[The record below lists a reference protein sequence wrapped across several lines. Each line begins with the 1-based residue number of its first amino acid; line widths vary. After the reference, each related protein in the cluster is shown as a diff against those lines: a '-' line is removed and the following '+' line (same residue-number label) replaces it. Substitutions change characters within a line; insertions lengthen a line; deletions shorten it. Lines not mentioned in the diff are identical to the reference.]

1 MSEQLRPFLPLREV
15 VPAFVLPGPDG
26 MPHGP
31 WDYKQRENLALVF
44 LATAASAE
52 ARVLLAAW
60 KQQYYE
66 LRMEECAALVVTA
79 DPVIVHTQVQEELQ
93 LPFPLLA
100 DPRGTVIERYTR
112 RTEDAGV
119 LLPSVALTNR
129 FGVLQAQ
136 WIAESVAGL
145 PAIQLLL
152 EELRYLN
159 NLCNP

>member
-1 MSEQLRPFLPLREV
+1 MSEQFQPFLPLREV

-31 WDYKQRENLALVF
+31 WDYKQRENLALLF
-44 LATAASAE
+44 LSSATTDE
-52 ARVLLAAW
+52 ARTLLSEW
-60 KQQYYE
+60 KQQYRT
-66 LRMEECAALVVTA
+66 LRVEGCAVLVVTA

-100 DPRGTVIERYTR
+100 DPRYSVLERYTR
-112 RTEDAGV
+112 RDEASGV
-119 LLPSVALTNR
+119 FLPSVALTNR

-136 WIAESVAGL
+136 WIAEYAAML
-145 PAIQLLL
+145 PGMQVLL